1 MSVPGSNLK
10 KIFSSWEAFLE
21 LMTSFNC
28 AWSDFVNSWEC
39 PIYESNDFNLLRGKR
54 LKVVQK
60 LKCFWLGIFVKTF
73 NVHTI
78 CRWPWFHVWAYIFAS
93 INISITLFTRKL
105 TLSWRW
111 MVNFRLSTFTSDNRD
126 PTTYIF
132 FANIPQ
138 QH

>member
-1 MSVPGSNLK
+1 MFKSIEILKNEILALSIPGNNLNNF
-10 KIFSSWEAFLE
+10 FSSWEEFLE
-21 LMTSFNC
+21 LMASFNC

-60 LKCFWLGIFVKTF
+60 LKCFLVRYIFVKTF

-78 CRWPWFHVWAYIFAS
+78 CRWPWFHVWANIFAS
-93 INISITLFTRKL
+93 INISITLFSRKL

-111 MVNFRLSTFTSDNRD
+111 MVNFRLSTFTL
-126 PTTYIF
+126 
-132 FANIPQ
+132 Q
-138 QH
+138 